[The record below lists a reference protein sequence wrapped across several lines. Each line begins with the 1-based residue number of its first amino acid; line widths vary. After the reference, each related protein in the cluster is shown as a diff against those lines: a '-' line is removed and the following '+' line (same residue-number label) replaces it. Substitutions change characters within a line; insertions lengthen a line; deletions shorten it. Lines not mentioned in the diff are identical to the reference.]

1 MCFWPHSAFFFD
13 TCTNQKAWQKRNPL
27 SGKLLEKFTQKP
39 AHILLISD
47 KVKLA
52 KISRR

>member
-1 MCFWPHSAFFFD
+1 MAKKKSI
-13 TCTNQKAWQKRNPL
+13 
-27 SGKLLEKFTQKP
+27 SGETFEKVTQKP
-39 AHILLISD
+39 AHVLLISD

>member
-1 MCFWPHSAFFFD
+1 MCSSPQTAFFFD
-13 TCTNQKAWQKRNPL
+13 ARPNQKAMQKRNPL
-27 SGKLLEKFTQKP
+27 PGKLLKKVTQKP
-39 AHILLISD
+39 AHVLLISD